1 MIISH
6 DALVL
11 VADGR
16 KRLLLRNGG
25 SAEEIALRVEEHE
38 THDSPADRD
47 QKSDAA
53 GAASSTQGGGT
64 FAPSRGT
71 IGETDFHQQ
80 EEDRFAIQTADL
92 VNRMALES
100 AFETL
105 VVVAPPQV
113 LGTLR
118 KHYHGEVKARLVGE
132 LNKDLTSMPVPDIEQ
147 ALLAA

>member
-25 SAEEIALRVEEHE
+25 SAEELALRVEEHE
-38 THDSPADRD
+38 THNSPADRD

-53 GAASSTQGGGT
+53 GAAS
-64 FAPSRGT
+64 RGT
-71 IGETDFHQQ
+71 MGETDFHQQ
-80 EEDRFAIQTADL
+80 EKDRFAIQTADL

-113 LGTLR
+113 VSTLR
-118 KHYHGEVKARLVGE
+118 KHYHGEVKARLAGE
-132 LNKDLTSMPVPDIEQ
+132 INKDLTSMPVTDIEQ